1 MAICPDCAA
10 QMKNSPDD
18 QNPMKRT
25 ILLPSVLTTGILAVV
40 VLAFWGCAS
49 IRPDVGSPDPATFS
63 LRLHENGKDVQRIA
77 SPAWTPDE
85 NVLLRRWTES
95 FGKGGSVS
103 FVTFAPGLVVSS
115 DSFHANFLSDGTLV
129 LNARSARGGKKW
141 TQLVRKR
148 TELDAAVF
156 AAARSKFAGDEIS
169 ATASS
174 APAES
179 GAEEAIARYLRESV
193 APNYGGEWEHC
204 VPFVRIVATDDTDP
218 SDIRAWGEFRVFNYR
233 LEGDTFHFVSG
244 GNHPGLMHLRETDG
258 ALAVVFF
265 DPVLDGSEY
274 TPSAKRIFGKHY
286 KAWMALVA
294 DDKALE
300 AARLQDLADYAAE
313 NNLPAKFAKD
323 YGWDPV
329 PLPPA
334 HPATL

>member
-1 MAICPDCAA
+1 M
-10 QMKNSPDD
+10 
-18 QNPMKRT
+18 
-25 ILLPSVLTTGILAVV
+25 
-40 VLAFWGCAS
+40 
-49 IRPDVGSPDPATFS
+49 
-63 LRLHENGKDVQRIA
+63 
-77 SPAWTPDE
+77 
-85 NVLLRRWTES
+85 
-95 FGKGGSVS
+95 S

-174 APAES
+174 AP
-179 GAEEAIARYLRESV
+179 EEAIARYLRESV

-204 VPFVRIVATDDTDP
+204 VPFVRIVATDNADP
-218 SDIRAWGEFRVFNYR
+218 SDVLAWGEFRVFNYR

-258 ALAVVFF
+258 ALAVASF

-329 PLPPA
+329 PLPEPLPEPPA
-334 HPATL
+334 DPATP